1 MKTPQRLFLTLTSF
15 SILAAVTAHLTLL
28 LNDSLAPSIVW
39 LVSLLAV
46 SLVASL
52 VVRGALKRL
61 AHLKSLAEEVTAG
74 RTPSSL
80 QSDDS
85 DEIGD
90 LSNAIERMRREMAG
104 RIDRAHEDRRLL
116 AAIIAG
122 MREGILVLD
131 AEKRLLLM
139 NDSMKQTLS
148 VVDDVGEGTPVSQ
161 ILWERSVLESYD
173 EALAANQA
181 VRQRVTIYGGR
192 SYELTVTPF
201 SDRSGG
207 PSGAIGLFFD
217 VTRLHA
223 LEQVRREFVADI
235 SHELRT
241 PLASVRAAVETL
253 QSGLGLDETRR
264 FLTMIVKN
272 TSRMET
278 ILQDLSAL
286 SRIETGSIKLSR
298 TKIDLLASINDVASS
313 LKAQTA
319 ARRVEIK
326 VQVPPGMTLWAD
338 RRRLDQILLNVL
350 ENAVKFNR
358 EGGSVIVTAGSANG
372 MVVLSVEDTGP
383 GIPPDSLERIFNRFY
398 RVDRARSKEV
408 PGTGL
413 GLAIVKH
420 LVRLH
425 GGRVRAENRET
436 MGTRIVLELPV
447 NLAPTE

>member
-1 MKTPQRLFLTLTSF
+1 MKTPQRLFLTLALF
-15 SILAAVTAHLTLL
+15 SIMAAATAQVVLT
-28 LNDSLAPSIVW
+28 LNDSLSAPLVW

-46 SLVASL
+46 SLVATL
-52 VVRGALKRL
+52 VVSRAMKRL
-61 AHLKSLAEEVTAG
+61 GQLCDRTEKAAGDPDNSLE
-74 RTPSSL
+74 
-80 QSDDS
+80 SDDP

-90 LSNAIERMRREMAG
+90 LSNAIEKPRRELNA
-104 RIDRAHEDRRLL
+104 RVDHANEDRRLL
-116 AAIIAG
+116 AAIIAD

-131 AEKRLLLM
+131 ADKRLLLM
-139 NDSMKQTLS
+139 NDSMKQTLGLS
-148 VVDDVGEGTPVSQ
+148 HDSLEGTPVSQ

-173 EALAANQA
+173 EALSSNNP
-181 VRQRVTIYGGR
+181 VRRRVTIYGGR
-192 SYELTVTPF
+192 SYEMTVTPF

-241 PLASVRAAVETL
+241 PLASVHAAVETL
-253 QSGLGLDETRR
+253 QSGLGPEETSR

-272 TSRMET
+272 TARMET

-286 SRIETGSIKLSR
+286 SRIETGSIKLTR
-298 TKIDLLASINDVASS
+298 TKVDLLASINEVAAS
-313 LKAQTA
+313 LKAQTS
-319 ARRVEIK
+319 ARKVEIN
-326 VQVPPGMTLWAD
+326 VLVPPGMTLWAD

-358 EGGSVIVTAGSANG
+358 EGGSVTVTAESGNG
-372 MVVLSVEDTGP
+372 MMTLYVKDTGP
-383 GIPPDSLERIFNRFY
+383 GIPPESLERIFNRFY

-436 MGTRIVLELPV
+436 TGTQIVLELPM
-447 NLAPTE
+447 NLAPTD

>member
-1 MKTPQRLFLTLTSF
+1 MKTPQRLFLTLASF
-15 SILAAVTAHLTLL
+15 GIIAAVTARVVLL
-28 LNDSLAPSIVW
+28 LNDSLSASIVW
-39 LVSLLAV
+39 IVSLIAV
-46 SLVASL
+46 SSVAAFMVS
-52 VVRGALKRL
+52 RTMKRL
-61 AHLKSLAEEVTAG
+61 VRLRDMTESAAAGSDTSLE
-74 RTPSSL
+74 
-80 QSDDS
+80 SDDS

-90 LSNAIERMRREMAG
+90 LANTIEKLRRELTTRIERTN
-104 RIDRAHEDRRLL
+104 EDRRLL

-122 MREGILVLD
+122 MREGILVVD

-139 NDSMKQTLS
+139 NDSMRQTLS
-148 VVDDVGEGTPVSQ
+148 IAHETPEGTPVSQ

-173 EALAANQA
+173 EALSSNRPI
-181 VRQRVTIYGGR
+181 RQRVTVYGGR
-192 SYELTVTPF
+192 SYEMTVTPF
-201 SDRSGG
+201 SDRGGG

-241 PLASVRAAVETL
+241 PLASVHAAVETL
-253 QSGLGLDETRR
+253 QSGLGPDETRR

-272 TSRMET
+272 TARMET
-278 ILQDLSAL
+278 ILQDLAAL

-298 TKIDLLASINDVASS
+298 SKVDLLASINEVASS
-313 LKAQTA
+313 LKAQA
-319 ARRVEIK
+319 SARRVEIK
-326 VQVPPGMTLWAD
+326 VDVPPGMTLWAD
-338 RRRLDQILLNVL
+338 RRRLDQILLNVM

-358 EGGSVIVTAGSANG
+358 EGGHVVVTAESANG
-372 MVVLSVEDTGP
+372 MMTVYVKDTGP

-398 RVDRARSKEV
+398 RVDKARSKEV

-425 GGRVRAENRET
+425 GGRVRAENR
-436 MGTRIVLELPV
+436 GTTGTQIVLELPI
-447 NLAPTE
+447 NLAPTD